1 MSATT
6 FTVNAMPSA
15 AACRG
20 AAASSSSACR
30 AASLRPV
37 NPTAATLKLRASKR
51 TARHAMMIRAAD
63 GEAAEA
69 AAPAAPAAAPMDPAP
84 GSFSKICALE
94 DLPRGDRKKVSA
106 LGKSILLFWY
116 KARSLTIFFFFL
128 FFPPS
133 QIVIESE
140 ISLFFFPP
148 FP

>member
-6 FTVNAMPSA
+6 FTVNAMPTA

-20 AAASSSSACR
+20 AAASSSSSACR
-30 AASLRPV
+30 AVSLRPV
-37 NPTAATLKLRASKR
+37 NPTAVTLKLRASKR
-51 TARHAMMIRAAD
+51 TARHAMMIRASD

-84 GSFSKICALE
+84 ESFAKICALE

-116 KARSLTIFFFFL
+116 KVRSA
-128 FFPPS
+128 
-133 QIVIESE
+133 
-140 ISLFFFPP
+140 
-148 FP
+148 